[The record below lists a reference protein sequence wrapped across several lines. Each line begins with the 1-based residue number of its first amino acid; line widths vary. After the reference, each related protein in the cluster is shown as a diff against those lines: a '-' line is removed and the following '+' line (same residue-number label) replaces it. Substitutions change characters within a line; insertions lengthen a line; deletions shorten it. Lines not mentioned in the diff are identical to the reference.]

1 MNEATGLWNTGD
13 CAKKQHFICQYIK
26 GKTASPTPPP
36 PDFTKTGGCQD
47 GWYRYRNRCFLY
59 IGLQKQSDRKIFIDA
74 ENDCSTKGGH
84 LASVYD
90 DFYNSFISS
99 NLFRGPSKNVWIGL
113 RFNTLNFASWTDE
126 QHITYTNW
134 GPSEPSKQNSG
145 KGRKNIFRCLM
156 KIF

>member
-1 MNEATGLWNTGD
+1 MNSKIQQNRIQTYHLRSSTPGISILLRPPLV
-13 CAKKQHFICQYIK
+13 CPPLL
-26 GKTASPTPPP
+26 PTPPP
-36 PDFTKTGGCQD
+36 PDFSKTGGCQD

-59 IGLQKQSDRKIFIDA
+59 IGLQKQSDRKNFIDA

-145 KGRKNIFRCLM
+145 KV
-156 KIF
+156 